1 MNTSTHPIQAER
13 LVKRFGR
20 IEAVRGVSFHV
31 REKMITAFLGENG
44 AGKTTTIKLL
54 LGFLRPDS
62 GVLSLR
68 GSRIGYVPERPAFF
82 PWLKGRDVIMM
93 TAGKHEVPPS
103 AVEGILKELSGGL
116 AFDPGLLARR
126 VDTLSPGNQ
135 KKLSYLQSL
144 LISPDLLVVDEP
156 FSALD
161 PQSIHS
167 VRDLLIDLRSAGK
180 TLFLSSHLL
189 FEMDRICDDF
199 VVIRRGRIVV
209 QENLPKLRDGHVFLR
224 FERLVQDN
232 WASVP
237 LPYPRQVCGRFIDWL
252 VPRHRLDTIDS
263 VLLERAEVR
272 PPDLE
277 RLYLFLAG

>member
-1 MNTSTHPIQAER
+1 MSTSGYPIQAER

-20 IEAVRGVSFHV
+20 VEAVRGVSFHV
-31 REKMITAFLGENG
+31 QEKMITAFLGENG

-62 GVLSLR
+62 GGVSLL
-68 GSRIGYVPERPAFF
+68 GSRIGYVPERPVFF
-82 PWLKGRDVIMM
+82 PWLKGREIILI
-93 TAGKHEVPPS
+93 TARKNGIPAS
-103 AVEGILKELSGGL
+103 AVEANLKELSGRL
-116 AFDPGLLARR
+116 AFEPGLLSRR

-144 LISPDLLVVDEP
+144 LISPDILVVDEP

-167 VRDLLIDLRSAGK
+167 VRELFMELRTSGK

-199 VVIRRGRIVV
+199 VVIRRGLIVV
-209 QENLPKLRDGHVFLR
+209 QENLPRLRDGHVFLR
-224 FERLVQDN
+224 FERFVQDKGG
-232 WASVP
+232 WIP
-237 LPYPRQVCGRFIDWL
+237 LPYPRQICGRFIDWL
-252 VPRHRLDTIDS
+252 VPRHRLGTIDS
-263 VLLERAEVR
+263 ALLERAEVH

>member
-1 MNTSTHPIQAER
+1 MSTNAYPLQAER

-20 IEAVRGVSFHV
+20 IEAVREATFRVQA
-31 REKMITAFLGENG
+31 KTITAFLGENG

-62 GVLSLR
+62 GRVSLNAPR
-68 GSRIGYVPERPAFF
+68 VGYVPERPAFF
-82 PWLKGRDVIMM
+82 PWLKGGELVMAI
-93 TAGKHEVPPS
+93 AGKYGIPPS
-103 AVEGILKELSGGL
+103 AVEARLEELCGRLG
-116 AFDPGLLARR
+116 FDPGLLTRK

-135 KKLSYLQSL
+135 KKFSYLQSL
-144 LISPDLLVVDEP
+144 LIFPELLVVDEP

-161 PQSIHS
+161 PQSINA
-167 VRDLLIDLRSAGK
+167 VRELLMELRAAGK

-209 QENLPKLRDGHVFLR
+209 QENLPKLRDAHVFLR
-224 FERLVQDN
+224 FERSFQEKGC
-232 WASVP
+232 SIP
-237 LPYPRQVCGRFIDWL
+237 LPYPRQVRGRFIDWL
-252 VPRHRLDTIDS
+252 VPRNRLGTIDRS
-263 VLLERAEVR
+263 LLDKAEVR

-277 RLYLFLAG
+277 RLYLFLAD